1 MKGHAIV
8 GFHRK
13 INTNIH
19 LKVRKPMIIKPWD
32 FLNIIPEVNLL
43 YPLEPDAYWKYD
55 LSTLIIRCSIAGFY
69 TKKVQV
75 NYNK

>member
-19 LKVRKPMIIKPWD
+19 LKVQKHMIIKPWD

-43 YPLEPDAYWKYD
+43 YPLEPYAYWKYD
-55 LSTLIIRCSIAGFY
+55 LSNLIIRCSIPGFS
-69 TKKVQV
+69 
-75 NYNK
+75 